1 MAETIDKIIV
11 IVGYL
16 LAILIP
22 ILGLIAGIVLDAM
35 EDNSKIPHASKIDE
49 ISFEELE
56 KNLDIE
62 NWNYKSKF
70 KTYIVVDISKFA
82 EKWGKELV
90 KKTVNIPKWVNSKA
104 ESLKIN
110 FSKTLEEA
118 LLKHQR
124 CCYLPRPHPAL
135 PADSR
140 RRSPPCIPAR
150 SAAGDSLFCLLCP
163 PGKDRA
169 FRGLFSWHG

>member
-1 MAETIDKIIV
+1 MKVIYPVLFYEEGNGSYSVFVPDLEKALNTSAATCGYDLEEAMTMAEE
-11 IVGYL
+11 
-16 LAILIP
+16 
-22 ILGLIAGIVLDAM
+22 LIAGIVLDAM
-35 EDNSKIPHASKIDE
+35 EDNNKIPHASKIDE

-118 LLKHQR
+118 LLQKI
-124 CCYLPRPHPAL
+124 YNN
-135 PADSR
+135 
-140 RRSPPCIPAR
+140 
-150 SAAGDSLFCLLCP
+150 
-163 PGKDRA
+163 K
-169 FRGLFSWHG
+169 